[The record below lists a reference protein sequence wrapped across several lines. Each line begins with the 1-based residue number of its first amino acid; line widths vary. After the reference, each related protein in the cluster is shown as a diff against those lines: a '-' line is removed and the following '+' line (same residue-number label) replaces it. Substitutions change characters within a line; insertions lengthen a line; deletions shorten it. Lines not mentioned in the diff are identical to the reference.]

1 MNVSRR
7 NFLASL
13 AATAIVPAF
22 AAGVCTSYEASTFD
36 KINAQRLIKNYHTA
50 IKNTIY
56 EVFNEYSYEHVDW
69 STCVS
74 MQNRLFKKL
83 VDAKI
88 TDKFYACYTYSSL
101 SQVKHELSL
110 SVSLMPTKILEATI
124 ITGTILYV

>member
-7 NFLASL
+7 NFLASV
-13 AATAIVPAF
+13 AAAAIVPVF
-22 AAGVCTSYEASTFD
+22 AADVCTSYEVSTFD
-36 KINAQRLIKNYHTA
+36 KINAQSLIKHYHNA
-50 IKNTIY
+50 IKNAIY
-56 EVFNEYSYEHVDW
+56 EVFNEYSYECADW

-88 TDKFYACYTYSSL
+88 ADKFYACYTYSSL

-110 SVSLMPTKILEATI
+110 SVALMPNKILEATI
-124 ITGTILYV
+124 ITGTIYV